1 MISQI
6 STNARLAGAA
16 LAMILAA
23 QAAPA
28 QPAAPPCAGLPPGKH
43 ALLERLTAQMNLTC
57 EQQLKIEPLLHDE
70 ESVTKPLLKF
80 TSLSQEDEQGIM
92 QTIKL
97 AARRQVRTQ
106 LTADQ
111 QKGMDAE
118 VESVANAKS
127 GGKKKGDAQAVDV
140 APGLD
145 VEESL
150 SQAIVNYRALTPD
163 EKRTMLLK
171 VKRVA
176 RADSRLQLTPE
187 QQKKLDAEIADLAKG
202 GKL

>member
-1 MISQI
+1 MISRI
-6 STNARLAGAA
+6 VTIARLAGAA
-16 LAMILAA
+16 LAIVLAA
-23 QAAPA
+23 QSAAV
-28 QPAAPPCAGLPPGKH
+28 QQVAPPCAGLPPGKH
-43 ALLERLTAQMNLTC
+43 ALLERLTAQLNLTC

-80 TSLSQEDEQGIM
+80 TSLSQEDQQSIM

-106 LTADQ
+106 LTAGQ

-127 GGKKKGDAQAVDV
+127 GGKKKGDAQVDI

-150 SQAIVNYRALTPD
+150 SQAIVNYAALTPD

-187 QQKKLDAEIADLAKG
+187 QQKKLDREIADLANG